1 MNRIYKLVRHRVT
14 GAWIVVSEI
23 ARGRGPGA
31 ASGAP
36 VRPLCGG
43 ARCRA
48 KAACGR
54 RR

>member
-1 MNRIYKLVRHRVT
+1 MNRIYKLVRHRV
-14 GAWIVVSEI
+14 S
-23 ARGRGPGA
+23 GRGSSYPKSRAGVVQEA

-36 VRPLCGG
+36 VRPLCGE

-48 KAACGR
+48 KAVCGR